1 MRPGSD
7 HRRTTGARAVR
18 LAVVLCLAVPLSA
31 CDLGILDPKGPVGLG
46 ERTILFDAVALMLT
60 IVVPT
65 ILATFA
71 FAWWFRA
78 SNPKARRL
86 PDWEFSGALELMIWA
101 APLLTIMFLGGMTW
115 IASFDLDPYKPL
127 PSKTPPLEVQVVSLD
142 WKWLFIYPGQQVAA
156 VNELVVPAG
165 TPVHF
170 SLTSSS
176 VMNAFFVPQ
185 LGSMIYTMNGMATQL
200 NLEADQPGVFRG
212 LSSHFSGDGFPG
224 MHFLVRATTPA
235 DFATWVAATRA
246 GAGPVL
252 DGPAYTAL
260 AKQSS
265 NVAPFTYRAVAPG
278 LFQSVL
284 TQQLAPGPGPT
295 GGDIHVAPKA
305 GS

>member
-1 MRPGSD
+1 MGQ
-7 HRRTTGARAVR
+7 
-18 LAVVLCLAVPLSA
+18 LALGLVVALPLGA
-31 CDLGILDPKGPVGLG
+31 CDFGILDPQGPVGRG
-46 ERTILFDAVALMLT
+46 ERTILFDSVALMLT
-60 IVVPT
+60 IVAPT

-86 PDWEFSGALELMIWA
+86 PDWEFSGALELLIWA
-101 APLLTIMFLGGMTW
+101 VPLLTIMFLGGMTW

-127 PSKTPPLEVQVVSLD
+127 PSKTPPLEVQAVSLD
-142 WKWLFIYPGQQVAA
+142 WKWLFIYPGQQVAS
-156 VNELVVPAG
+156 VNQLVLPAG

-176 VMNAFFVPQ
+176 VMNAFFVPR

-200 NLEADQPGVFRG
+200 NLEADRPGVFHG

-224 MHFLVRATTPA
+224 MHFSVRATSPA
-235 DFATWVAATRA
+235 DFAAWVAATRA

-260 AKQSS
+260 ARQSS
-265 NVAPFTYRAVAPG
+265 NVAPFAYRAVAPG
-278 LFQSVL
+278 LFQSIL
-284 TQQLAPGPGPT
+284 TQQLPPGPGPS
-295 GGDIHVAPKA
+295 GGDVQVSPKSSTGKA
-305 GS
+305 RG